1 MANAA
6 DNITIQGIGGT
17 VDAINQMRIEKYI
30 ENIHIQ
36 DINFENAMNELNLAR
51 EFLGSPEH
59 ILGSPATKHGEIAEV
74 FDVRFGNADRLIR
87 GEDPNFSFD
96 GVGRTAAEDYL
107 KNNLP
112 VQSKFVQSNLSM
124 DAVLNHLD
132 TYPDFVQN
140 GGTYSIPKDFYE
152 QIEAWLKLS
161 PKELTN
167 LPASEGGKLARNVV
181 ARIHELETKTGK
193 SFSELVSPSQVNYD
207 QVQLNRAGETIDGK
221 EQEIIDVDGEKREEY
236 WRMSRASIE
245 EGLRAAG
252 IAAAIS
258 AVLSFTTTLIS
269 VLKGKKKKLSELTKE
284 DWQQIFKETGIGAV
298 KGGVSGGA
306 IYTLTNVAGMS
317 APLAAAIVSAT
328 LGVSTQAI
336 RLYRNEITF
345 DDFMYNILDIA
356 TEAAASA
363 VGAFAGQMLIPVPV
377 LGAIVG
383 SIVATL
389 ILNIVKK
396 YIFGGGFYE
405 LIKQA
410 HAEKQFSDEYKP
422 LLLAFERATS
432 EWKSID
438 CNISN
443 ILRPYI
449 NQSERTFGEKIGE
462 LHSYIEGI

>member
-1 MANAA
+1 MSNAKE
-6 DNITIQGIGGT
+6 NISVQGIGAA
-17 VDAINQMRIEKYI
+17 VDIINQMRIEKYI
-30 ENIHIQ
+30 ENIRIQ

-51 EFLGSPEH
+51 EFLGSPDH
-59 ILGSPATKHGEIAEV
+59 ILGSSATKHGEIAEV

-87 GEDPNFSFD
+87 GEDPNYTFD

-124 DAVLNHLD
+124 DAVLEHLD
-132 TYPDFVQN
+132 KYPDFVQS

-152 QIEAWLKLS
+152 QIEEWMKLS
-161 PKELTN
+161 PKELSN

-181 ARIHELETKTGK
+181 VRIHELEAKTGK
-193 SFSELVSPSQVNYD
+193 SFSELITPSQVNYD

-221 EQEIIDVDGEKREEY
+221 EQEIIEVDGEKREEY

-258 AVLSFTTTLIS
+258 AVLSFSTTLIS
-269 VLKGKKKKLSELTKE
+269 ILKGKKKKLSELTKE

-298 KGGVSGGA
+298 KGGISGGA

-317 APLAAAIVSAT
+317 APLAAALVSST
-328 LGVSTQAI
+328 LGIATQAI
-336 RLYRNEITF
+336 KLYRNEITF
-345 DDFMYNILDIA
+345 DDFMYNILGVA
-356 TEAAASA
+356 TDAAASA
-363 VGAFAGQMLIPVPV
+363 VGAFAGQILIPVPG

-383 SIVATL
+383 SIISTT

-396 YIFGGGFYE
+396 HIFGGGFYE
-405 LIKQA
+405 LVKQA

-422 LLLAFERATS
+422 LLDAFERATS
-432 EWKSID
+432 EWKRID
-438 CNISN
+438 SDISN

-449 NQSERTFGEKIGE
+449 NQSENTFGEKITG
-462 LHSYIEGI
+462 LHNYIEGI

>member
-1 MANAA
+1 MSNAT
-6 DNITIQGIGGT
+6 DNITVQGIGGA
-17 VDAINQMRIEKYI
+17 VDVINQMRIEKYI
-30 ENIHIQ
+30 ENIRIQ

-51 EFLGSPEH
+51 EFLGSPDH
-59 ILGSPATKHGEIAEV
+59 ILGSTATKHGEVAEV
-74 FDVRFGNADRLIR
+74 FDVRFGNADRFIR
-87 GEDPNFSFD
+87 GKDPNYSFD

-124 DAVLNHLD
+124 DAVLGHLD
-132 TYPDFVQN
+132 KYPDFVQN

-152 QIEAWLKLS
+152 QIETWMKLS
-161 PKELTN
+161 PKELSN
-167 LPASEGGKLARNVV
+167 LPASEGGRLARNVV
-181 ARIHELETKTGK
+181 ARIHELEAKTGK
-193 SFSELVSPSQVNYD
+193 SFSELISPSQVNYD
-207 QVQLNRAGETIDGK
+207 QVQLNRAGDTIDGK

-236 WRMSRASIE
+236 LRMSRASIE
-245 EGLRAAG
+245 EGLKAAG

-258 AVLSFTTTLIS
+258 AVLSFTTTLITL
-269 VLKGKKKKLSELTKE
+269 LKGKKKKLSELTKE

-328 LGVSTQAI
+328 LGVATQAI
-336 RLYRNEITF
+336 KMYRNEITF
-345 DDFMYNILDIA
+345 DDFMYNVLGVA
-356 TEAAASA
+356 TEASVSA
-363 VGAFAGQMLIPVPV
+363 VGAFAGQILIPVPG

-383 SIVATL
+383 SIVATS

-396 YIFGGGFYE
+396 HIFGGDFYE
-405 LIKQA
+405 LVKQA

-422 LLLAFERATS
+422 LLLAFESATY
-432 EWKSID
+432 EWKRID
-438 CNISN
+438 YDISN

-449 NQSERTFGEKIGE
+449 NQSEDVFTKKTAD
-462 LHSYIEGI
+462 LHNYIEGI